1 MNHTMIKLI
10 KGSKE
15 EFFSAKFFLIRAA
28 VLAGL
33 FLVVQ
38 LAGLREYTT
47 FLSGTTDNP
56 GMSIE
61 HSELLGVIYIL
72 MYLGCVVIAPIFL
85 LTGGMLMLWKK
96 TLKGAKLGA

>member
-1 MNHTMIKLI
+1 MNHTLIKLI

-33 FLVVQ
+33 FLAVQ
-38 LAGLREYTT
+38 LAGMREYTT
-47 FLSGTTDNP
+47 FLSGTTDDL
-56 GMSIE
+56 GTSIQ

-72 MYLGCVVIAPIFL
+72 VYLGCVVLAPIFL
-85 LTGGMLMLWKK
+85 LTGGMLVLWQRTRKV
-96 TLKGAKLGA
+96 T